1 MLIRPYLRAST
12 KEQDAERAKNAL
24 AAFCDA
30 RNLTVA
36 AWYTENASGAS
47 LQRPELFR
55 LLSDAREGDV
65 ILLEAVDRISRL
77 NEADWQRLKT
87 ILAEKNLKIV
97 SADLPTSWPMVE
109 AAADDIT
116 SRVFAAINA
125 MMIDM
130 MAAFARK
137 DYEDRR
143 RRQAEGQEKA
153 KRDGKYL
160 GRPADKALHAR
171 ISALLQAGLSF
182 SQIQEATRRQVI
194 KDGKAKFTKVSRT
207 TIARISKVACQSNTH
222 KSLI

>member
-12 KEQDAERAKNAL
+12 KEQDAGRAKNAL
-24 AAFCDA
+24 AAFCDV
-30 RNLTVA
+30 RNLTIA

-55 LLSDAREGDV
+55 LLSDARDGDV

-97 SADLPTSWPMVE
+97 SVDLPTSWPMVE

-143 RRQAEGQEKA
+143 RRQSEGQEKA

-171 ISALLQAGLSF
+171 IGALLQAGLSF

-207 TIARISKVACQSNTH
+207 TIARISKVSLQSRMV
-222 KSLI
+222 K